1 MANLFIPKKYF
12 KNSSNPFRQD
22 FKTNKN
28 EIFLSV
34 NKKIVII
41 VCKFLKGTDLLP
53 QRIQRHICSVYN
65 LFSVVNHTEGSAWV
79 RFWHKASSQ
88 DIRLA

>member
-41 VCKFLKGTDLLP
+41 VCKFLKGTDLSP
-53 QRIQRHICSVYN
+53 QRTCLLCLQLV
-65 LFSVVNHTEGSAWV
+65 L
-79 RFWHKASSQ
+79 SSKSYRGVSLGE
-88 DIRLA
+88 ILA